1 MVLVVSWV
9 GTSRAFN
16 IDCELFRARCF
27 SMMGKVLAVENL
39 IQDIRFACRTF
50 LKNPG
55 FALLAVLTLALG
67 IGANTAI
74 FTVLDSVLLRSLP
87 VARPQQLVVLTNPDA
102 HGQSNGSESG
112 DRALLAYSEFEYL
125 RDHNEVFS
133 GIFAADSTLA
143 VTNVMISNSSDA
155 SAAVTAETATQ
166 DSARIRLVSGGYFP
180 TLGVQ
185 PIVGR
190 AFGPEVDRTRNSSPV
205 AVISHAFWQ
214 QRFGADPQVIGRKI
228 EIRQTSFEIIGVA
241 PAGFFGETVGEAP
254 DIWVPMTMQ
263 EAIYPG
269 DDLLSAFSAGTIDQR
284 MWLQVM
290 ARLKPGVSLAQ
301 ANANA
306 NVVFPGY
313 VSASA
318 ARFKLSGNELKEYS
332 DQKINVQPGA
342 RGASTLHNGFAE
354 PLKLLMAL
362 VALVLLIACANL
374 ANLLLARGAARQR
387 EFAVRLS
394 IGAGRGRLI
403 RQLMTESFLL
413 AFLGAAVG
421 VVLAQWADNLLL
433 RMVSP
438 AGNVGQ
444 EAIQLSLRPDARVL
458 AFTFVVAV
466 FTALLFGLIPALRA
480 TRLDLSPMLK
490 SGVSGATAEGHSRR
504 FPVAKILVVA
514 QVSVSLVLLV
524 AAGLFVH
531 SLERLNE
538 VSLGYKT
545 ERLLLFRVRPVAAG
559 YKDAAIPRVL
569 QDLLDKFRAIPGV
582 SAASLSADGLFSH
595 SESGDPISV
604 EGFTPKPGELLH
616 SRMDQVGPDY
626 FSVVGMPILSGRG
639 ITAQDSGNGPR
650 VAIINQAFAKRFF
663 SNTNPIGKRV
673 TDTYPGNPSS
683 AEIVGVVA
691 DAKYNSLREET
702 SPRLYT
708 PIFNPLWQ
716 EQSAFYEIRTAA
728 DAASV
733 TAALRAAV
741 HYTNPAIPEIE
752 VHTMSGLVNDSLQ
765 TDHFVARLSAA
776 FGFLAILLA
785 SVGLYGIMAFTVARR
800 TRDIGIRMALGARPA
815 KIVRQILGETLIL
828 MLIGIAVGVPIALA
842 GTRLI
847 RTMLFGLGAAD
858 PVAITAA
865 CAILAAIAALAGYIP
880 ALRASQV
887 DPMVALRYE

>member
-1 MVLVVSWV
+1 V
-9 GTSRAFN
+9 AP
-16 IDCELFRARCF
+16 
-27 SMMGKVLAVENL
+27 VENFM
-39 IQDIRFACRTF
+39 QDVRFAFRTF

-55 FALLAVLTLALG
+55 FTLLAVLTLAMG

-87 VARPQQLVVLTNPDA
+87 VPQPQQLVVLTNPDA
-102 HGQSNGSESG
+102 HGMSNGSESG
-112 DRALLAYSEFEYL
+112 DRSLLAYSEYEYL

-143 VTNVMISNSSDA
+143 QLSVTIPNVSSGSSA
-155 SAAVTAETATQ
+155 SDSPAAQ
-166 DSARIRLVSGGYFP
+166 DSARIRMVSGDYFP
-180 TLGVQ
+180 TLGIR
-185 PIVGR
+185 PIIGH

-205 AVISHAFWQ
+205 AVISHAFWR
-214 QRFGADPQVIGRKI
+214 QRFGADPQVLGRKI
-228 EIRQTSFEIIGVA
+228 QVHQTSFEIIGVA
-241 PAGFFGETVGEAP
+241 PAGFFGETVGEEP
-254 DIWVPMTMQ
+254 DVWVPMTMQ

-269 DDLLSAFSAGTIDQR
+269 DDLLSAFPAGTIDQR

-290 ARLKPGVSLAQ
+290 ARLKPGITLAQ
-301 ANANA
+301 ANANV

-318 ARFKLSGNELKEYS
+318 LRYRLSGDDLKAYS
-332 DQKINVQPGA
+332 DQRIDVQRGG
-342 RGASTLHNGFAE
+342 RGASTMHNTFGE

-403 RQLMTESFLL
+403 RQLLTESFLL
-413 AFLGAAVG
+413 AMLGAALG
-421 VVLAQWADNLLL
+421 VVLAQWADNVLL

-438 AGNVGQ
+438 TGSVGQ

-458 AFTFVVAV
+458 AFTFAVAIL
-466 FTALLFGLIPALRA
+466 TALLFGLIPALRA

-490 SGVSGATAEGHSRR
+490 AGASGATVEGHSRR
-504 FPVAKILVVA
+504 FPVGKILVVT
-514 QVSVSLVLLV
+514 QVSISLVLLV
-524 AAGLFVH
+524 AAGLFVR
-531 SLERLNE
+531 SLQRLSE
-538 VSLGYKT
+538 VKLGYKT
-545 ERLLLFRVRPVAAG
+545 ERLLLFRVRPIPAG
-559 YKDAAIPRVL
+559 YKDSAIPRVL
-569 QDLLDKFRAIPGV
+569 QELLDKFKAVPGV
-582 SAASLSADGLFSH
+582 SAASLSSNGLFAH

-604 EGFTPKPGELLH
+604 EGYIPKPGELPH

-650 VAIINQAFAKRFF
+650 VAVINQAFAKQFF
-663 SNTNPIGKRV
+663 PNTNPIGKRV
-673 TDTYPGNPSS
+673 TDTYPGNPAS

-702 SPRLYT
+702 PTRLYN
-708 PIFNPLWQ
+708 PIFNPFWP
-716 EQSAFYEIRTAA
+716 EHSAYFEIRTSA
-728 DAASV
+728 DPATVSS
-733 TAALRAAV
+733 ALRAVV
-741 HYTNPAIPEIE
+741 HDTNSAIPEIE
-752 VHTMSGLVNDSLQ
+752 IHTMSGLVDDSLQ
-765 TDHFVARLSAA
+765 TDHFVAQLSTA
-776 FGFLAILLA
+776 FGLLAIILA

-800 TRDIGIRMALGARPA
+800 TRDIGIRMALGAGRS
-815 KIVRQILGETLIL
+815 KIVRQVLSETLVL
-828 MLIGIAVGVPIALA
+828 MLIGIAVGVPVALA

-847 RTMLFGLGAAD
+847 KSMLFGLGAVD
-858 PVAITAA
+858 PVAIIAA
-865 CAILAAIAALAGYIP
+865 CSILAVIAGLAGYIP
-880 ALRASQV
+880 ARRASRV

>member
-1 MVLVVSWV
+1 M
-9 GTSRAFN
+9 
-16 IDCELFRARCF
+16 
-27 SMMGKVLAVENL
+27 ENL
-39 IQDIRFACRTF
+39 IQDIRFAVRTF

-55 FALLAVLTLALG
+55 FALLAILTLALG

-87 VARPQQLVVLTNPDA
+87 VPEPQQLVVLTNPDA
-102 HGQSNGSESG
+102 HGMSNGSESG
-112 DRALLAYSEFEYL
+112 DRGLLAYSEFEYL

-143 VTNVMISNSSDA
+143 QLSVTIPNSPSGSSASDLP
-155 SAAVTAETATQ
+155 AAQ
-166 DSARIRLVSGGYFP
+166 DSARIRMVSGDYFP
-180 TLGVQ
+180 TLGIR
-185 PIVGR
+185 PIIGH

-205 AVISHAFWQ
+205 AVISHAFWR
-214 QRFGADPQVIGRKI
+214 QRFGADPQVLGRKI
-228 EIRQTSFEIIGVA
+228 QVHQTSFEIIGVA

-269 DDLLSAFSAGTIDQR
+269 DDLLTAFAAGTIDQR

-290 ARLKPGVSLAQ
+290 ARLKPGVTLAQ
-301 ANANA
+301 ANANV

-318 ARFKLSGNELKEYS
+318 LRYKLSGDDLKAYS
-332 DQKINVQPGA
+332 DQKIDVQHGG
-342 RGASTLHNGFAE
+342 RGASTMHNTFGE

-403 RQLMTESFLL
+403 RQLLTESFLL
-413 AFLGAAVG
+413 AMLGAALG
-421 VVLAQWADNLLL
+421 VVLAQWADSVLL

-438 AGNVGQ
+438 TGSVGQ

-458 AFTFVVAV
+458 AFTFAVAIS
-466 FTALLFGLIPALRA
+466 TALLFGLIPALRA

-490 SGVSGATAEGHSRR
+490 SGGSGATVEGHSRR
-504 FPVAKILVVA
+504 FPVGKILVVT
-514 QVSVSLVLLV
+514 QVSISLVLLV
-524 AAGLFVH
+524 AAGLFVR
-531 SLERLNE
+531 SLQRLSE
-538 VSLGYKT
+538 VKLGYKT
-545 ERLLLFRVRPVAAG
+545 ERLLLFRVRPIPAG

-569 QDLLDKFRAIPGV
+569 QDLLDKFKAVPGV
-582 SAASLSADGLFSH
+582 SVATLSSNGLFAH
-595 SESGDPISV
+595 SESADPISV
-604 EGFTPKPGELLH
+604 EGYIPKPGEFPH

-650 VAIINQAFAKRFF
+650 VAVINQAFAKQFF
-663 SNTNPIGKRV
+663 PNTNPIGKRV
-673 TDTYPGNPSS
+673 TDTYPGNPAS

-702 SPRLYT
+702 PTRLYN
-708 PIFNPLWQ
+708 PIFNPLWP
-716 EQSAFYEIRTAA
+716 EQSAYFEIRTSA
-728 DAASV
+728 DPATVS
-733 TAALRAAV
+733 AALRAVV
-741 HYTNPAIPEIE
+741 HNTNSAIPEIE
-752 VHTMSGLVNDSLQ
+752 IHTMSGLIDDSLQ
-765 TDHFVARLSAA
+765 TDHFVAQLSTA
-776 FGFLAILLA
+776 FGLLAIILA

-800 TRDIGIRMALGARPA
+800 TRDIGIRMALGAGRS
-815 KIVRQILGETLIL
+815 KIVRQVLNETLIL
-828 MLIGIAVGVPIALA
+828 MVIGIAVGVPIALA

-847 RTMLFGLGAAD
+847 KSMLFGLGAVD
-858 PVAITAA
+858 PVAIIAA
-865 CAILAAIAALAGYIP
+865 CMILAVIAGLAGYIP
-880 ALRASQV
+880 ARRASQV